1 MSGSR
6 PLRGLTEEIPYTASL
21 SRPLRL
27 GVWELIMDA
36 LDRLPGSK
44 KFSLP
49 ITPVEPKIKTGAGKI
64 VRELTEIRP

>member
-1 MSGSR
+1 M
-6 PLRGLTEEIPYTASL
+6 
-21 SRPLRL
+21 
-27 GVWELIMDA
+27 IMDA